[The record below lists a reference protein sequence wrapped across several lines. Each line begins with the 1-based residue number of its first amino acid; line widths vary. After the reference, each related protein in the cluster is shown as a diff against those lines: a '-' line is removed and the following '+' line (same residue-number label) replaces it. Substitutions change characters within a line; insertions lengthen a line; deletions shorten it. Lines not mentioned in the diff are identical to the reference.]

1 MFIILVIHRIYLIHR
16 IVYLLS
22 PSFCSFVTDMSLL
35 DFYYSCP
42 WDKEF
47 SARTHRNPWLLNAS
61 LKVVPDYHPDIK
73 LVAQVG
79 TNTYPIPDELI
90 QCSPVLTR
98 LRRYLDG
105 PINLSHLLTS
115 KECKKIFRCIR
126 KAQSVPPHL
135 LITCT
140 KLCDYLD
147 VSFPLYLRLINCIY
161 SLSENYFHRFANFL
175 YLSLLT
181 IYRPIGEWFLLQ
193 GLGMPPSILN
203 SSSAVELLDIGMKH
217 IKKRKRRIQKL
228 KISINKIL
236 LPDPFYSP
244 ESWD

>member
-1 MFIILVIHRIYLIHR
+1 MKYYEPQREVTKHNAKYKHSII
-16 IVYLLS
+16 S
-22 PSFCSFVTDMSLL
+22 
-35 DFYYSCP
+35 YYIKCRFTT
-42 WDKEF
+42 WRTFLQVHF
-47 SARTHRNPWLLNAS
+47 SVFPT
-61 LKVVPDYHPDIK
+61 VPFGAVKAEPK

-203 SSSAVELLDIGMKH
+203 SSSAVELLDIGMKY